1 LNNPP
6 TRIKFMIGNI
16 LLALA
21 LITLLFMGSLSDY
34 LGVWAMGLWMGLAGV
49 GIYFIMTDKGDPA
62 EPD

>member
-1 LNNPP
+1 MNNPP

-49 GIYFIMTDKGDPA
+49 GIYFIMTDKSDPA

>member
-1 LNNPP
+1 MNNPP
-6 TRIKFMIGNI
+6 TRIKFTIGNI

-21 LITLLFMGSLSDY
+21 LITLLFMGSLSDH

-49 GIYFIMTDKGDPA
+49 GIYFIMTDKSDPG

>member
-1 LNNPP
+1 MNSPP
-6 TRIKFMIGNI
+6 TRIKFIIGNI

-49 GIYFIMTDKGDPA
+49 GIYFIMTDKSDHA